1 MAVKSIIGGVYI
13 TDVSIYAYRS
23 DQAEAKFSVLS
34 DSISSE
40 ITRAKG
46 VEKELSSKITQT
58 ASSISTKVEKNG
70 IISAI
75 NQTAETISIKASK
88 IDFNGMITANSYF
101 QIKKDGSFVAKKGT
115 IGDFTITG
123 GKISTGYATMSMR
136 SHAIIFNYGLE
147 IHPGT
152 GPLFQTDLMLLEY
165 ST

>member
-1 MAVKSIIGGVYI
+1 MQIYSTTNSINGGVYI
-13 TDVSIYAYRS
+13 TDVGIYAYRS

-75 NQTAETISIKASK
+75 NQTTQKLFLLKPARLT
-88 IDFNGMITANSYF
+88 
-101 QIKKDGSFVAKKGT
+101 
-115 IGDFTITG
+115 
-123 GKISTGYATMSMR
+123 SM
-136 SHAIIFNYGLE
+136 E
-147 IHPGT
+147 
-152 GPLFQTDLMLLEY
+152 
-165 ST
+165 